1 MPPTACA
8 SRRRNWCRRWPPS
21 SWRARPAVNWWP
33 CVEKDKA
40 RSYRHYLAARFLG
53 LLGNNMLAVALGWQM
68 YELTA
73 SAWDLGLVG
82 LAQFL
87 PALLLTV
94 PAGLLVDSHDRR
106 LVFATSLALQGAAA
120 VLLCWGSTAGWV
132 ERDAILLV
140 CLVTGV
146 GRSLQ
151 LPAQQAIVPALV
163 ARTELPRALAQ
174 NASLTKI
181 STIAGPALGGFLYAG
196 GAGFVYGLCA
206 GVFALGTALA
216 LQVRLA
222 PLARSAEPLSWTA
235 LFAGIAFIRTNPLVL
250 GAMSLDL
257 FATLAGTSMA
267 LLPMFA
273 KDILHTGAWGLG
285 LLRAAPAVGG
295 LLVSAWISRRP
306 MDQQVGRRMYAA
318 VLVYGSATIAFS
330 VCTDL
335 AWAMAALAVVGA
347 ADIVSTVLRHSVVQ
361 VETADALRGRVGAAH
376 ATSIAASNQ
385 LGQFRAGVV
394 AEWLGPATA
403 VLMGGCATVLVVAAW
418 TRLFP
423 ALYRRSALFSEQ
435 GV

>member
-1 MPPTACA
+1 ME
-8 SRRRNWCRRWPPS
+8 SDN
-21 SWRARPAVNWWP
+21 
-33 CVEKDKA
+33 A

-82 LAQFL
+82 LAQFV

-106 LVFATSLALQGAAA
+106 LVFAASLALQGAAA
-120 VLLCWGSTAGWV
+120 VLLCWGSLAGWV
-132 ERDAILLV
+132 GRDAILVV

-146 GRSLQ
+146 GRALQ

-163 ARTELPRALAQ
+163 PRTGLPRALAQ
-174 NASLTKI
+174 NATLTKI
-181 STIAGPALGGFLYAG
+181 STIAGPALGGFLYTG

-206 GVFALGTALA
+206 GVFVLGTALA
-216 LQVRLA
+216 LRVRLA
-222 PLARSAEPLSWTA
+222 PRAATGEAVSWAA
-235 LFAGIAFIRTNPLVL
+235 LFAGIAFIRASPLVL

-273 KDILHTGAWGLG
+273 KDILHTGPWGLG

-295 LLVSAWISRRP
+295 LLVSAWISHRP
-306 MDQQVGRRMYAA
+306 MDQDVGRRMYAS
-318 VLVYGSATIAFS
+318 VFVYGLATIAFAF
-330 VCTDL
+330 CTDL

-394 AEWLGPATA
+394 AEWLGPAMA
-403 VLMGGCATVLVVAAW
+403 VLLGGCATVLVVLAW

-423 ALYRRSALFSEQ
+423 ALFHRKALFGEQ

>member
-1 MPPTACA
+1 MQ
-8 SRRRNWCRRWPPS
+8 
-21 SWRARPAVNWWP
+21 
-33 CVEKDKA
+33 EDKT

-68 YELTA
+68 YALTA

-106 LVFATSLALQGAAA
+106 LVFAASLALQGAAA
-120 VLLCWGSTAGWV
+120 VLLCWGSVAGWV
-132 ERDAILLV
+132 GRDAILMV

-146 GRSLQ
+146 GRALQ

-163 ARTELPRALAQ
+163 PRAGLPRALAQ
-174 NASLTKI
+174 NATVTKI

-196 GAGFVYGLCA
+196 GAGVVYGLCTA
-206 GVFALGTALA
+206 VFALGAALA
-216 LQVRLA
+216 LRVKLA
-222 PLARSAEPLSWTA
+222 PPGRTGEAVSWPA
-235 LFAGIAFIRTNPLVL
+235 LFAGIAFIRANPLVL

-273 KDILHTGAWGLG
+273 KDILHTGPWGLG
-285 LLRAAPAVGG
+285 LLRAAPAAGG
-295 LLVSAWISRRP
+295 LLVSAWISRHP
-306 MDQQVGRRMYAA
+306 MDREVGRRMYAA
-318 VLVYGSATIAFS
+318 VMLYGLGTVAFS
-330 VCTDL
+330 FCTDL
-335 AWAMAALAVVGA
+335 GWAMAALGVVGA

-385 LGQFRAGVV
+385 LGQFRAGVA
-394 AEWLGPATA
+394 AEWLGPAAA
-403 VLMGGCATVLVVAAW
+403 VLLGGCATVVVVLVW

-423 ALYRRSALFSEQ
+423 ALFQRKELFGEH
-435 GV
+435 GA